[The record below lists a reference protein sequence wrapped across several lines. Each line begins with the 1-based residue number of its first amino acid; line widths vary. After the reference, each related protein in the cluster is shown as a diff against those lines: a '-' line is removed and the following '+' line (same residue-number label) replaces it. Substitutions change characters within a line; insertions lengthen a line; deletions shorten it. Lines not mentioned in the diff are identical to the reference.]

1 MANDINSNNDF
12 VTIKMSDFD
21 KAIPWLEAANAIANG
36 HLLAKP
42 KLGDILLEEDGCSWL
57 TRSAR
62 IKGLGMLSKTASVYP
77 DNPAK
82 KLPSIH
88 GGAMLFSDKT
98 GAIEAIID
106 NVIVTRLKTAADSIL
121 GAKLLAV
128 PDASKLLVLGAG
140 VVAGDLIRAYNQQF
154 DLEKINIWNRSGLRA
169 QKLQETLKAE
179 GIKTRVVKDLPS
191 AVADANLICTATMS
205 REPLVLAEWISEGT
219 HVDLVGSF
227 TPNMRESDDA
237 LISTSQVFVDCRLTT
252 EEQTG
257 DLFFPIQN
265 KNFSAKRIKGSLYD
279 LCSGKVGRE
288 GKEAVT
294 VFKNGGGG
302 HIDLMVSR
310 FLFEKFT
317 KK

>member
-1 MANDINSNNDF
+1 MLWSKFASPSIIINSSITKLDKNFNIKENIIAEKINIKDKTWKLSNVITTDINNFSNKKESLEINSN
-12 VTIKMSDFD
+12 
-21 KAIPWLEAANAIANG
+21 
-36 HLLAKP
+36 
-42 KLGDILLEEDGCSWL
+42 
-57 TRSAR
+57 
-62 IKGLGMLSKTASVYP
+62 
-77 DNPAK
+77 
-82 KLPSIH
+82 
-88 GGAMLFSDKT
+88 
-98 GAIEAIID
+98 
-106 NVIVTRLKTAADSIL
+106 
-121 GAKLLAV
+121 
-128 PDASKLLVLGAG
+128 
-140 VVAGDLIRAYNQQF
+140 F

-310 FLFEKFT
+310 FLFEKF
-317 KK
+317 KKK